1 MDGIPM
7 PEEALLL
14 EETWA
19 QLLGVAVTLQ
29 ELGDFVAT
37 LAATLRQQQPGVA
50 HHPPFPEALTQGLQ
64 QRQALRMTPQGFFI
78 QGADRW
84 LYAGLAEALGVR
96 PEAARTLRDTEDLS
110 EMGWFHQIR
119 RWVDEGT
126 VWPAVGEA
134 LAHLDEEGKR

>member
-19 QLLGVAVTLQ
+19 QLLGAAVTLK

-37 LAATLRQQQPGVA
+37 LADTMRQQQPGIA

-84 LYAGLAEALGVR
+84 FYAGLAQALGVSA
-96 PEAARTLRDTEDLS
+96 EAARTLRDAEDLS
-110 EMGWFHQIR
+110 EMGWFQQIR
-119 RWVDEGT
+119 RGVDEGT
-126 VWPAVGEA
+126 VWPTVGEA
-134 LAHLDEEGKR
+134 LAYLGEEGDR